1 MFILLSEISVKKEEV
16 QMKNNV
22 EAEKRNQDLELFI
35 QYLEEFFDELVDLE
49 NKFNNLNQKSEKRLN
64 NLIDEGNSHYMSV
77 NYQSKVSSLLSNANE
92 IDKQIAR
99 TLTNINILLDDATK
113 TRYWGEDEI

>member
-1 MFILLSEISVKKEEV
+1 M
-16 QMKNNV
+16 QNNV

-35 QYLEEFFDELVDLE
+35 ENLEDFFDGLVDLE

-64 NLIDEGNSHYMSV
+64 SLIDEGNSHYMNV
-77 NYQSKVSSLLSNANE
+77 NYQGKVSSLLSNANE

-113 TRYWGEDEI
+113 TRYWDGSQQ

>member
-1 MFILLSEISVKKEEV
+1 M

-35 QYLEEFFDELVDLE
+35 ENLEEFFDELVDLE

-64 NLIDEGNSHYMSV
+64 SLINENSSHYMSV
-77 NYQSKVSSLLSNANE
+77 NYQTKVSSLLSSANE
-92 IDKQIAR
+92 IDKQITR

-113 TRYWGEDEI
+113 TRYWDGIEV